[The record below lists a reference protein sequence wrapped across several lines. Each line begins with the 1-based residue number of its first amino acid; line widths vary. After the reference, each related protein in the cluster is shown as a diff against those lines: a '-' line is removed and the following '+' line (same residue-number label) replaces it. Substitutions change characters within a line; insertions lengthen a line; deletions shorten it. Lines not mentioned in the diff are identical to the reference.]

1 MKQAIFDIET
11 NGLLKDLTTI
21 HCIAIQDGKQSDRR
35 VKSLKSYRPDQ
46 IEEALEVL
54 ENAEE
59 IIGHN
64 IIGFDIPAIQKL
76 YPQWKPKGKV
86 IDTLVL
92 SRLIKADLMSDDATC
107 AVHPDGFTRSLW
119 GSHSLKAWG
128 LRMGNLKGDY
138 DGGWT
143 TFNEDMLLYMEQDVN
158 VTFDLYRL
166 LSQDKDF
173 SQRSIDLEHE
183 LAEIC
188 FRIGNNGW
196 TFDEHKAGELYAKLC
211 GRRLELQD
219 QLDTLFEP
227 WEIRTPFTPKVN
239 NKARG
244 YVKGETIDKVKVIY
258 FNPNSRKHIARCL
271 TAKYNWKPQSYT
283 PSGDPK
289 IDENVLID
297 LPYPEAKS
305 LAEFFLVQKRIA
317 MLAEGNAA
325 WMKLTDADGK
335 IRHNLVSLGTVSGRC
350 ACRTPNLQQVPSTR
364 AVYGKECR
372 DLFTVP
378 KGWSLLG
385 SDLSGIELR
394 CLAHLL
400 DDGGEYAKQIM
411 DSDIHTHNMIAA
423 GISNEDGNGRSKSKE
438 FIYSLIF
445 GGGDGL
451 IGKIVGGGA
460 KDGKRLKADF
470 DNNVPAFKS
479 LRNELA
485 SAYKRKGFIKGI
497 DGRKLFIR
505 SDHRCLSQ
513 ILQNAGAVIAKQW
526 VKLIDKEITKQ
537 GIEAYIVGFIHDE
550 VQIACKSKEVADY
563 VGHHITGRMA
573 QKAGED
579 FNFRIPIESEFNVG
593 ATWSDTH

>member
-54 ENAEE
+54 ENADE

-76 YPQWKPKGKV
+76 YPKWKPKGKV

-166 LSQDKDF
+166 LSQDRDF
-173 SQRSIDLEHE
+173 SQRSIDLEHD

-196 TFDEHKAGELYAKLC
+196 TFDKHKAGELYAKLC

-325 WMKLTDADGK
+325 WMKLADADGK

-350 ACRTPNLQQVPSTR
+350 ACRTPNLQNVPSTR
-364 AVYGKECR
+364 SVYGKECR

-411 DSDIHTHNMIAA
+411 ESDIHTFNQKAA
-423 GISNEDGNGRSKSKE
+423 GLPTRDASKT
-438 FIYSLIF
+438 FIYSTIF
-445 GGGDGL
+445 GGGDSL
-451 IGKIVGGGA
+451 IGKIVGGTA

-470 DNNVPAFKS
+470 EKNVPAFKS
-479 LRNELA
+479 LKQELA

-550 VQIACKSKEVADY
+550 VQIACKSKEVAEY
-563 VGHHITGRMA
+563 VGHHITRRMA

>member
-54 ENAEE
+54 ENADE

-76 YPQWKPKGKV
+76 YPQWKPKGKI

-166 LSQDKDF
+166 LSQDRDF
-173 SQRSIDLEHE
+173 SQRSIDLEHD

-196 TFDEHKAGELYAKLC
+196 TFDKHKAGELYAKLC

-325 WMKLTDADGK
+325 WMKLADADGK

-350 ACRTPNLQQVPSTR
+350 ACRTPNLQNVPSTR
-364 AVYGKECR
+364 SVYGKECR

-411 DSDIHTHNMIAA
+411 ESDIHTFNQKAA
-423 GISNEDGNGRSKSKE
+423 GLPTRDASKT
-438 FIYSLIF
+438 FIYSTIF
-445 GGGDGL
+445 GGGDSL
-451 IGKIVGGGA
+451 IGKIVGGTA

-470 DNNVPAFKS
+470 EKNVPAFKS
-479 LRNELA
+479 LKQELA

-550 VQIACKSKEVADY
+550 VQIACKSKEVAEY
-563 VGHHITGRMA
+563 VGHHITRRMA

>member
-54 ENAEE
+54 ENADE

-166 LSQDKDF
+166 LSQDRDF
-173 SQRSIDLEHE
+173 SQRSIDLEHD

-325 WMKLTDADGK
+325 WMKLADADGK

-411 DSDIHTHNMIAA
+411 ESDIHTFNQKAA
-423 GISNEDGNGRSKSKE
+423 GLPTRDASKK
-438 FIYSLIF
+438 FIYSTIF
-445 GGGDGL
+445 GGGDSL
-451 IGKIVGGGA
+451 IGKIVGGTA
-460 KDGKRLKADF
+460 KDGKRLKDDF
-470 DNNVPAFKS
+470 EKNVPAFKS
-479 LRNELA
+479 LKQELA

>member
-54 ENAEE
+54 ENADE

-76 YPQWKPKGKV
+76 YPKWKPKGKV

-166 LSQDKDF
+166 LSQDRDF
-173 SQRSIDLEHE
+173 SQRSIDLEHD

-196 TFDEHKAGELYAKLC
+196 TFDKHKAGELYAKLC

-325 WMKLTDADGK
+325 WMKLADADGK

-350 ACRTPNLQQVPSTR
+350 ACRTPNLQNVPSTR
-364 AVYGKECR
+364 SVYGKECR

-378 KGWSLLG
+378 KGWYLLG

-411 DSDIHTHNMIAA
+411 ESDIHTFNQKAA
-423 GISNEDGNGRSKSKE
+423 GLPTRDASKT
-438 FIYSLIF
+438 FIYSTIF
-445 GGGDGL
+445 GGGDSL
-451 IGKIVGGGA
+451 IGKIVGGTA

-470 DNNVPAFKS
+470 EKNVPAFKS
-479 LRNELA
+479 LKQELA

-550 VQIACKSKEVADY
+550 VQIACKSKEVAEY
-563 VGHHITGRMA
+563 VGHHITRRMA

>member
-54 ENAEE
+54 ENADE

-76 YPQWKPKGKV
+76 YPQWKPKGKI

-166 LSQDKDF
+166 LSQDRDF
-173 SQRSIDLEHE
+173 SQRSIDLEHD

-211 GRRLELQD
+211 GRRLELQE

-325 WMKLTDADGK
+325 WMKLADADGK

-411 DSDIHTHNMIAA
+411 ESDIHTFNQKAA
-423 GISNEDGNGRSKSKE
+423 GLPTRDASKT
-438 FIYSLIF
+438 FIYSTIF
-445 GGGDGL
+445 GGGDSL
-451 IGKIVGGGA
+451 IGKIVGGTA

-470 DNNVPAFKS
+470 EKNVPAFKS
-479 LRNELA
+479 LKQELA

-550 VQIACKSKEVADY
+550 VQIACKSKEVAEY
-563 VGHHITGRMA
+563 VGHHITRRMA

>member
-21 HCIAIQDGKQSDRR
+21 HCIAIQDGKQSDKT

-54 ENAEE
+54 ENADE

-76 YPQWKPKGKV
+76 YPEWKPKGKV

-107 AVHPDGFTRSLW
+107 AVHPNGFTRSLW

-173 SQRSIDLEHE
+173 SQRSIDLEHD

-244 YVKGETIDKVKVIY
+244 YVKGETIDKVKVVY

-325 WMKLTDADGK
+325 WMKLADPDGK
-335 IRHNLVSLGTVSGRC
+335 IRHNLVSLGTISGRC
-350 ACRTPNLQQVPSTR
+350 ACRTPNLQNVPSTR

-411 DSDIHTHNMIAA
+411 DSDIHTFNQKAA
-423 GISNEDGNGRSKSKE
+423 GLPTRDASKT
-438 FIYSLIF
+438 FIYSTIF
-445 GGGDGL
+445 GGGDSL
-451 IGKIVGGGA
+451 IGKIVGGTA

-470 DNNVPAFKS
+470 EKNVPAFKS
-479 LRNELA
+479 LKQELA

-526 VKLIDKEITKQ
+526 VKLIDKEITNQ
-537 GIEAYIVGFIHDE
+537 GIDAYIVGFIHDE
-550 VQIACKSKEVADY
+550 VQIACKSKKVAEY

>member
-54 ENAEE
+54 ENADE

-76 YPQWKPKGKV
+76 YPQWKPKGKI

-166 LSQDKDF
+166 LSQDRDF
-173 SQRSIDLEHE
+173 SQRSIDLEHD

-325 WMKLTDADGK
+325 WMKLADADGK

-411 DSDIHTHNMIAA
+411 ESDIHTFNQKAA
-423 GISNEDGNGRSKSKE
+423 GLPTRDASKT
-438 FIYSLIF
+438 FIYSTIF
-445 GGGDGL
+445 GGGDSL
-451 IGKIVGGGA
+451 IGKIVGGTA

-470 DNNVPAFKS
+470 EKNVPAFKS
-479 LRNELA
+479 LKQELA

-550 VQIACKSKEVADY
+550 VQIACKSKEVAEY
-563 VGHHITGRMA
+563 VGHHITRRMA

>member
-1 MKQAIFDIET
+1 MRQAIFDIET
-11 NGLLKDLTTI
+11 NGLLPELTTI
-21 HCIAIQDGKQSDRR
+21 HCIAIKDGKQSDRR
-35 VKSLKSYRPDQ
+35 VQSLKSYRPDQ

-59 IIGHN
+59 IVGHN

-76 YPQWKPKGKV
+76 YPGWKPKGK
-86 IDTLVL
+86 ITDTLVL
-92 SRLIKADLMSDDATC
+92 SRLIKADLMNDDATC
-107 AVHPDGFTRSLW
+107 AVHPDGFLRRLW

-128 LRMGNLKGDY
+128 LRLGNLKGDY
-138 DGGWT
+138 DGGWD

-158 VTFDLYRL
+158 VTFDLLKL
-166 LSQDKDF
+166 LKQDRDF
-173 SQRSIDLEHE
+173 SQSSIDLEHD

-196 TFDEHKAGELYAKLC
+196 TFDQEKAGELYAKLC

-244 YVKGETIDKVKVIY
+244 YVKGETIDKVKVVY

-271 TAKYNWKPQSYT
+271 TAKYNWKPKSFT

-325 WMKLTDADGK
+325 WMKLADPDGK

-350 ACRTPNLQQVPSTR
+350 ACRSPNLQQVPSTR

-378 KGWSLLG
+378 KGWKLLG
-385 SDLSGIELR
+385 ADLSGIELR

-411 DSDIHTHNMIAA
+411 ESDIHSFNQKAA
-423 GISNEDGNGRSKSKE
+423 GLATRDQAKT
-438 FIYSLIF
+438 FVYSMIF
-445 GGGDGL
+445 GGGDTL

-470 DNNVPAFKS
+470 DKNVPAFKS

-485 SAYKRKGFIKGI
+485 TAYKKKGFIKGI
-497 DGRKLFIR
+497 DGRKLYIR

-513 ILQNAGAVIAKQW
+513 ILQNAGAVIAKKW
-526 VKLIDKEITKQ
+526 VQLIDQEITNQ
-537 GIEAYIVGFIHDE
+537 GIDAYIVGFIHDE
-550 VQIACKSKEVADY
+550 VQIACKNDEVAQY

-573 QKAGED
+573 QKSGQE
-579 FNFRIPIESEFNVG
+579 FGFQIPIEAEFSVG
-593 ATWSDTH
+593 NTWSDTH

>member
-54 ENAEE
+54 ENADE

-325 WMKLTDADGK
+325 WMKLADADGK

-411 DSDIHTHNMIAA
+411 ESDIHTFNQKAA
-423 GISNEDGNGRSKSKE
+423 GLPTRDASKT
-438 FIYSLIF
+438 FIYSTIF
-445 GGGDGL
+445 GGGDSL
-451 IGKIVGGGA
+451 IGKIVGGTA

-470 DNNVPAFKS
+470 EKNVPAFKS
-479 LRNELA
+479 LKQELA

-550 VQIACKSKEVADY
+550 VQIACKSKEVAEY

-579 FNFRIPIESEFNVG
+579 FNFRIPIESEFNLG
-593 ATWSDTH
+593 TTWSDTH